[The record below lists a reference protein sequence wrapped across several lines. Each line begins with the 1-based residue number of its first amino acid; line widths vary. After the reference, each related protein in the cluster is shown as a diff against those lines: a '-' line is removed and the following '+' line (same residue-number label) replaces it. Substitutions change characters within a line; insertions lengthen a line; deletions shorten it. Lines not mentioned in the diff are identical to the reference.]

1 MTSLWLYAEVGLCN
15 STLQLHSLD
24 LEKILIK
31 ETKERDGEGGC
42 SWFLSHFYMVK
53 YMCIVN
59 KYLLLFEFL
68 LSLLYYF

>member
-31 ETKERDGEGGC
+31 ETKERDGGGGVVG
-42 SWFLSHFYMVK
+42 F
-53 YMCIVN
+53 
-59 KYLLLFEFL
+59 
-68 LSLLYYF
+68 